1 MNLVD
6 QLEALIFVTEA
17 PVRIA
22 DLVRVLGVPEGTVE
36 QGLEL
41 LAERHAD
48 SGALKL
54 VKLAGGYQFA
64 TKPEHAELVANY
76 LQPQRS
82 KMSRSVMEVLAVIA
96 YRQPVTVA
104 DIEVVRGVQSDY
116 GVRILAERNLICE
129 VGRLDRPGRPVLWGT
144 TAQFLHQFNLPDK
157 ESLPKLEL
165 GGLPPTAH
173 DQTPLL
179 MEESD

>member
-17 PVRIA
+17 PVRVA
-22 DLVRVLGVPEGTVE
+22 DLVRVLGVPEGTLE

-41 LAERHAD
+41 LAKKHEEQ
-48 SGALKL
+48 GALKL
-54 VKLAGGYQFA
+54 VQLAGGYQFA
-64 TKPEHAELVANY
+64 TKPQYAEIVASY

-82 KMSRSVMEVLAVIA
+82 KMSRSVMEVLAIVA

-104 DIEVVRGVQSDY
+104 DIEAVRGVQSDY

-129 VGRLDRPGRPVLWGT
+129 VGRLDKPGRPVLWGT

-165 GGLPPTAH
+165 TGLPPTAH
-173 DQTPLL
+173 DVTPLL
-179 MEESD
+179 VGDGS

>member
-48 SGALKL
+48 SGAFKL

-64 TKPEHAELVANY
+64 TKPEYAELVANY

-157 ESLPKLEL
+157 DSLPKLEL

-179 MEESD
+179 MEESE